1 MYKTLLEIKAA
12 SDKCRDGL
20 FTPYW
25 AVQTNLLYFEHS
37 GFSRCLLNRDEV
49 LDSDWTDL
57 TPLDFRGFINDANRW
72 FELIR
77 VGIFPASLVA
87 HMELWRSSDYWDNT
101 SCAGPQSLFWGSPGT
116 CKVFL
121 LLWHVKTY
129 PSSLHLQDDFFFN
142 TTQHQTIGMNLFAF
156 MGKKNLQSSFNISF
170 FIHTGVM
177 S

>member
-1 MYKTLLEIKAA
+1 M
-12 SDKCRDGL
+12 
-20 FTPYW
+20 
-25 AVQTNLLYFEHS
+25 QTNLLYFEHG

-129 PSSLHLQDDFFFN
+129 PSSLHLQDDFFL
-142 TTQHQTIGMNLFAF
+142 TQHSIKLLVWIYLHSW
-156 MGKKNLQSSFNISF
+156 GKKKIYNLLLIFPFSYTQ
-170 FIHTGVM
+170 M
-177 S
+177 SCHNLL